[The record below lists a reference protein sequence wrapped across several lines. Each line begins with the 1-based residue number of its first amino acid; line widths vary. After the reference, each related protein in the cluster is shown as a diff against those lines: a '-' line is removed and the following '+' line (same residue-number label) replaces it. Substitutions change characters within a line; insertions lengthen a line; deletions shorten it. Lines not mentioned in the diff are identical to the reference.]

1 MSVENK
7 FISIISTVLKVIS
20 YKIVFEFVCFAMD
33 IDWMKEFDKITIPHA
48 DTFVEDFYINK
59 RVKEANSKFN
69 LAYKDCIRQSVVML
83 TFSEDIEII
92 PYEKDI
98 KLQ

>member
-1 MSVENK
+1 
-7 FISIISTVLKVIS
+7 
-20 YKIVFEFVCFAMD
+20 
-33 IDWMKEFDKITIPHA
+33 MKEFDKISIPHT
-48 DTFVEDFYINK
+48 DSFVQDFYINK
-59 RVKEANSKFN
+59 KVKEANSKFN
-69 LAYKDCIRQSVVML
+69 LAYKDSIRQSVVVL